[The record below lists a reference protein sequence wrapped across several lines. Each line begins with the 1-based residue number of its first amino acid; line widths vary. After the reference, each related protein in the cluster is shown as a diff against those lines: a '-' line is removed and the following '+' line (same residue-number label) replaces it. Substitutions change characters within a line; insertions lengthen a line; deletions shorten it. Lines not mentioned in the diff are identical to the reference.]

1 MAKTGTVKKATKKAL
16 ASNQFSFDNEKNLLT
31 LAINA
36 KLDTVKGKFIFD
48 TDATVK
54 VKKEDGKEYT
64 MTVFKDELGNMIK
77 LFKGSLNY
85 EEKVNSVKADNDALV
100 KENSQLKAQ
109 VDEMSKNI
117 ADLTALV
124 SKLVEKENNK

>member
-1 MAKTGTVKKATKKAL
+1 MATIKGTKKTSKKVL
-16 ASNQFSFDNEKNLLT
+16 ASNQFHFDNEKNLLT
-31 LAINA
+31 LAIGA
-36 KLDTVKGKFIFD
+36 KLDTVKGKFVFND
-48 TDATVK
+48 DATVK

-64 MTVFKDELGNMIK
+64 MTIFKDVVGNMVK
-77 LFKGSLNY
+77 LFKASLNY

-124 SKLVEKENNK
+124 TKLVENNK

>member
-1 MAKTGTVKKATKKAL
+1 MATIKGTKKTNKKVL
-16 ASNQFSFDNEKNLLT
+16 ASNQFYFDNEKNLLT
-31 LAINA
+31 LAIGA
-36 KLDTVKGKFIFD
+36 KLDTVKGKFVFND
-48 TDATVK
+48 DATVK

-64 MTVFKDELGNMIK
+64 MTVFKDEVGNMVK
-77 LFKGSLNY
+77 LFKASLNY

-124 SKLVEKENNK
+124 TKLVENNK

>member
-16 ASNQFSFDNEKNLLT
+16 ASNQFHFDYEKNLLT
-31 LAINA
+31 LAIGA

-48 TDATVK
+48 TDTTVK
-54 VKKEDGKEYT
+54 VKKDDGKEYT
-64 MTVFKDELGNMIK
+64 MTIFKDELGNMIK

-100 KENSQLKAQ
+100 KENTMLKNQ
-109 VDEMSKNI
+109 VDAMANDI
-117 ADLTALV
+117 ADLKALLE
-124 SKLVEKENNK
+124 KLVK

>member
-36 KLDTVKGKFIFD
+36 KLDSVKGKFIFD

-85 EEKVNSVKADNDALV
+85 EEKVNSVKADNEALV
-100 KENSQLKAQ
+100 KENTMLKNQ
-109 VDEMSKNI
+109 VDAMANDI
-117 ADLTALV
+117 ADLKALLE
-124 SKLVEKENNK
+124 KLVK

>member
-1 MAKTGTVKKATKKAL
+1 MAKKGTITTKTSKEL
-16 ASNQFSFDNEKNLLT
+16 NSNQFHYDSDKGLLT

-36 KLDTVKGKFIFD
+36 VLDTVKGKFVFSP
-48 TDATVK
+48 TSTVK

-64 MTVFKDELGNMIK
+64 MSVFKDESGNMIK

-85 EEKVNSVKADNDALV
+85 EMAVNSVAVDNAELT
-100 KENSQLKAQ
+100 KENAQLKAQ
-109 VDEMSKNI
+109 VNEMSKNI

-124 SKLVEKENNK
+124 TKLVENNK